1 MSSNKSLINIRED
14 GTVDG
19 RIDGYD
25 QFNYIPSASSSNV
38 KPIVID
44 STLSEIAITRNA
56 PLNDGLGTTAVERV
70 LINPVTEQLL
80 TGTVYG
86 NFSMNEQV
94 FQSVITPVLVNGLQ
108 LNGVTADEYLPTVG
122 SIGATGEFLGKKA
135 AEFKGSYLD
144 TNTKAAGIRLPSF
157 SSTSFPYML
166 IEGFMYLEQE
176 PSDNYDPIL
185 ITRSTDGVSNT
196 TQDSFRLEYDT
207 SANQLQFHFSPASY
221 SGSGYSNVVNVS
233 PVSGVTLDQWH
244 HFAITYLNQGGSA
257 AVMTYW
263 NGTRLFTATGF
274 TGNIKN
280 SSGFVCVGSGASGDK
295 PYKGWLDDIMISAG
309 ATTTALRSFQ
319 PGATAP
325 VPTDA
330 ISSGDYTVY
339 LLSMNGPK
347 GSSIF
352 PCDTQE
358 KVMSTVTYVDRFN
371 GVIGAGNIVRVDDS
385 IVGLSLFSGVCS
397 GHEKTGVCGAAYAF
411 GYNSGAAMYVNNV
424 DHLQPTLVASQ
435 RVRNTMVDLTVAYLL
450 GATAMRGFSG
460 ASGDFPKLFSRNW
473 GGDTFT
479 FLPVQANIANIRSIY
494 DNIVINGRTANYN
507 ISDFEGNVYSMATA
521 DIKNLYSDIVSYH
534 STAVLTG
541 TGIKSAIQG
550 ATTAENLNKIAGFT
564 GEGFAVKIAPS
575 IDEVGVLFI
584 SPKARATKKTTVPET
599 KYIKDGGK
607 GGLGDEGP
615 LGG

>member
-1 MSSNKSLINIRED
+1 MSNKSLINIRED

-94 FQSVITPVLVNGLQ
+94 FQSVITPVLINGLQ

-166 IEGFMYLEQE
+166 LEGFMYLEQE

-233 PVSGVTLDQWH
+233 PVNGVTLDQWH
-244 HFAITYLNQGGSA
+244 HFAIAYMNQGGSA

-263 NGTRLFTATGF
+263 NGTRLFTATGLS
-274 TGNIKN
+274 GNIKN

-309 ATTTALRSFQ
+309 GTTTALRSFQ

-339 LLSMNGPK
+339 FLSMNGPQ

-371 GVIGAGNIVRVDDS
+371 GVIGAGNLVRVDDS
-385 IVGLSLFSGVCS
+385 IVGLSLFPGVCS
-397 GHEKTGVCGAAYAF
+397 GHELTGISSAGYAF
-411 GYNSGAAMYVNNV
+411 GYNSGAAMYVNGVEN
-424 DHLQPTLVASQ
+424 LQPTLTEAQ
-435 RVRNTMVDLTVAYLL
+435 RIRSTMVDLTVAYLL

-460 ASGDFPKLFSRNW
+460 SSGDFPKLFSRNW
-473 GGDTFT
+473 GGNTFT

-507 ISDFEGNVYSMATA
+507 ITDFAGNVYSMATA

-534 STAVLTG
+534 SSAVLAG
-541 TGIKSAIQG
+541 NEIKNSIQG
-550 ATTAENLNKIAGFT
+550 AGTVENLNKISGFT
-564 GEGFAVKIAPS
+564 SEGFAVKIAPT
-575 IDEVGVLFI
+575 IDQVGVLFI
-584 SPKARATKKTTVPET
+584 SPKARATKKTTIPET
-599 KYIKDGGK
+599 KYIKGQLTVQLLDDGF
-607 GGLGDEGP
+607 